1 MSYINAIEFSAVF
14 VGIFVLTLLLTPL
27 SKKLAV
33 LIGLIDEPEARKV
46 HIKSIPSGGGLAFGI
61 PIIIAQFLF
70 YLIYPDQIYKNQ
82 IGALAV
88 CGLWVLILGVI
99 DDRFKVKAVTKLF
112 YQIIIAVFLY
122 FAGFR
127 IMEITNPFGPEF
139 QLGMLS
145 FPVTVFWY
153 LLIINSINLIDGID
167 GLAAGIGSVSAII
180 LFLVGVKYN
189 NLYVTYLSLL
199 LIAGCVA
206 FLKENFYP
214 AKIFMGDTGSMFI
227 GVNLASIATVGTG
240 QLKGIT
246 AITLMIPI
254 TVMALPLLDT
264 FLAVFRRIQNK
275 RSIFSADKEHFHHIL
290 LNYGL
295 SHKTISYVAYLFTLL
310 FGLIALGFSFSSKK
324 ILLSVL
330 VLLIIVLLIVLYSI
344 LKRESTK

>member
-1 MSYINAIEFSAVF
+1 MNYIYLIEFLSVF
-14 VGIFVLTLLLTPL
+14 AGVFILTLLLIPI
-27 SKKLAV
+27 SNKISHS
-33 LIGLIDEPEARKV
+33 IGIIDMPEERKV
-46 HIKSIPSGGGLAFGI
+46 HKTAIASAGGLSFGL
-61 PIIIAQFLF
+61 PIIVAQFIF
-70 YLIYPDQIYKNQ
+70 SLIYPGSDYKNQ
-82 IGALAV
+82 VSALAV

-99 DDRFKVKAVTKLF
+99 DDKFRVKAYTKLF
-112 YQIIIAVFLY
+112 YQIIISVFLY

-139 QLGMLS
+139 QLGFMS
-145 FPVTVFWY
+145 FPVTIFWY
-153 LLIINSINLIDGID
+153 LIIINSINLIDGID

-180 LFLVGVKYN
+180 LFFVGVKYN
-189 NLYVTYLSLL
+189 NLYVMYLSLL
-199 LIAGCVA
+199 IIAGCTA

-264 FLAVFRRIQNK
+264 ILAVFRRVRKK
-275 RSIFSADKEHFHHIL
+275 RSIFTADKEHFHHIL

-295 SHKTISYVAYLFTLL
+295 SHRTISYIAYLFTLL

-330 VLLIIVLLIVLYSI
+330 VVLISVLLIILYTI